1 MKLAARIISFIFH
14 PLLFPTYLVFVLA
27 WFIPRFLL
35 IPATATMKFAALVFA
50 MTFVLPAAN
59 LLMFKAFG
67 TIPSLEMLNRRER
80 LLPFTLITIV
90 YGVVAAMFFYK
101 VSVNINFNK
110 VMLIEVALGLVATL
124 ATFYDKVSIHSMAI
138 CGALGIFVPL
148 NKAVDDGSLLLPTAV
163 LLVIAGA
170 IMSARLYL
178 NAHTPR
184 QVLYGAFLGFT
195 VAFTGMLLLF

>member
-1 MKLAARIISFIFH
+1 
-14 PLLFPTYLVFVLA
+14 
-27 WFIPRFLL
+27 
-35 IPATATMKFAALVFA
+35 
-50 MTFVLPAAN
+50 
-59 LLMFKAFG
+59 
-67 TIPSLEMLNRRER
+67 
-80 LLPFTLITIV
+80 LITIV